1 MHDVVHDLELLF
13 RARHG
18 LVHLDTV
25 EEERAR
31 GLLHHVAHRLDVPF
45 FTWSR
50 SRGLVRAGNRE
61 AVYGTAA
68 PHKALQHVVHA
79 DVGAI
84 YHWMGVSRGMLEG
97 DLEQALLRDAAGAM
111 AGRTGALVLTGPE
124 LSVPEALA
132 PVVTRSALP
141 GPTEGEL
148 LTLLE
153 QVVRDVSARQ
163 HVELDVSREEMRRL
177 LAQLRGL
184 TLLEAEKVLTRALVE
199 DGRLDLDDLRHVADA
214 KRAWVEEDGV
224 LEYTPVEA
232 SLARVAD
239 MEGFKLWLEHRTAV
253 VQNPRRAREAG
264 LPFPRGVLL
273 LGVPGSGKS
282 LAAKAVASEWRLPLL
297 RLDPSGLYN
306 KYIGETEKNFRRA
319 METAERMAPVILWI
333 DELEKAFASGGGE
346 DGGVSQRVL
355 GSFLSWMQERT
366 GDVFVVATAND
377 VQALPPEFLRKGR
390 FDEIFFVDL
399 PDEATR
405 VEILR
410 IHLELRGHDPAD
422 FDLRALAERARGFS
436 GSELEQVV
444 VSAQY
449 AAFATGGGITAAAL
463 DAEIGRTKPLAVTM
477 AERIEALRRWA
488 RGRTVSAN

>member
-1 MHDVVHDLELLF
+1 
-13 RARHG
+13 
-18 LVHLDTV
+18 
-25 EEERAR
+25 
-31 GLLHHVAHRLDVPF
+31 
-45 FTWSR
+45 
-50 SRGLVRAGNRE
+50 
-61 AVYGTAA
+61 
-68 PHKALQHVVHA
+68 
-79 DVGAI
+79 
-84 YHWMGVSRGMLEG
+84 
-97 DLEQALLRDAAGAM
+97 
-111 AGRTGALVLTGPE
+111 
-124 LSVPEALA
+124 
-132 PVVTRSALP
+132 
-141 GPTEGEL
+141 
-148 LTLLE
+148 
-153 QVVRDVSARQ
+153 
-163 HVELDVSREEMRRL
+163 
-177 LAQLRGL
+177 
-184 TLLEAEKVLTRALVE
+184 
-199 DGRLDLDDLRHVADA
+199 
-214 KRAWVEEDGV
+214 
-224 LEYTPVEA
+224 
-232 SLARVAD
+232 
-239 MEGFKLWLEHRTAV
+239 
-253 VQNPRRAREAG
+253 
-264 LPFPRGVLL
+264 VLL